1 SLYIPNFG
9 IEQRGGVSLAM
20 VQLSAAPIG
29 APKFQIAD
37 LIVALSPRSYRRC
50 FQHLG
55 PETMVLY
62 DSSLMEPP
70 RVEDQV
76 VGLQAYDTIAPEAFA
91 ERVGRH
97 PRREESPPP
106 GRRLIA
112 IPASDLARKHLHPR
126 VFNMIVLGAIGA
138 ITGMVE
144 LELIKEALAKKLDR
158 RFAKDP
164 DLKENNFKALE
175 LGWEKGTQAAKE
187 AAVGAEV

>member
-1 SLYIPNFG
+1 MRSWKIVVAGEGGQGVQALAQTLALAAYHGGLESLYIPNFG

-70 RVEDQV
+70 GWRTRWWACRPTIPLLPKLLPK
-76 VGLQAYDTIAPEAFA
+76 GWGDTPA
-91 ERVGRH
+91 
-97 PRREESPPP
+97 
-106 GRRLIA
+106 GRR
-112 IPASDLARKHLHPR
+112 ARPR
-126 VFNMIVLGAIGA
+126 GGA
-138 ITGMVE
+138 
-144 LELIKEALAKKLDR
+144 
-158 RFAKDP
+158 
-164 DLKENNFKALE
+164 
-175 LGWEKGTQAAKE
+175 
-187 AAVGAEV
+187 